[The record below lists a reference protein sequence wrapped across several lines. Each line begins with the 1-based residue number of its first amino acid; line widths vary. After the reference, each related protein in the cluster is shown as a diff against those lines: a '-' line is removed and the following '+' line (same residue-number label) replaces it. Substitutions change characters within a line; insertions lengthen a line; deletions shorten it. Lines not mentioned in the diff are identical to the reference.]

1 MEHIWILGT
10 RVQQTQVKMID
21 IYMEAESDIIVQ
33 LSQLLVH
40 IHSFILIH
48 IYFSVL
54 TLLRKLVRALQE
66 AKTSQLRCY
75 THSSTF
81 SDCHVVYYSI
91 AKSN

>member
-10 RVQQTQVKMID
+10 RVQQTQVKMVD

-40 IHSFILIH
+40 IHSFILVH

-54 TLLRKLVRALQE
+54 TLLRKLVQAL
-66 AKTSQLRCY
+66 
-75 THSSTF
+75 
-81 SDCHVVYYSI
+81 
-91 AKSN
+91 